1 MDLLK
6 YLEPMKNLPNRFSNL
21 AFWRGVRKLKDE
33 VVTAFEYV
41 GEWGNGIEG
50 DIVRLENTDDSLDSR
65 ISALED
71 GGGSGG
77 GSGIYVKSSMIS
89 LTKNVEYYPQDLSVR
104 ILTLKTDSNGKKEIY
119 PILSITGDSLKINL
133 STEKT
138 SVVQGKHIDAIT
150 VEYLTTANTLVQFEM
165 PAPIFKD
172 VVFGGFVNGCSIPQ
186 CSVLSCRFDI
196 DPSELLN
203 FENMR
208 LNNVNIY
215 YH

>member
-6 YLEPMKNLPNRFSNL
+6 YLEPMKNVPERFSNL
-21 AFWRGVRKLKDE
+21 AFWRGVRKLRDE
-33 VVTAFEYV
+33 VVNAFEYIDS
-41 GEWGNGIEG
+41 WGTHIE
-50 DIVRLENTDDSLDSR
+50 SL
-65 ISALED
+65 LP
-71 GGGSGG
+71 GGAT
-77 GSGIYVKSSMIS
+77 YVKSSVIS

-104 ILTLKTDSNGKKEIY
+104 ILTLKTDSNGNKEIY

-138 SVVQGKHIDAIT
+138 SVLQGKHIDAIT
-150 VEYLTTANTLVQFEM
+150 IEYLTASNKLVQFEM
-165 PAPIFKD
+165 PTPIFKN
-172 VVFGGFVNGCSIPQ
+172 VVFGDTVNGCSIPQ

-196 DPSELLN
+196 GPSELFN